1 MIEAMKLALEALEN
15 NPYAL
20 AYSKV
25 ITSLRQAIE
34 QAEKQRHEF
43 VCGECVKCGA
53 SIEKQ
58 EPVAWMYEVNGAH
71 TILDLFEPPDDAYDE
86 GTLYP
91 LYTTPQPQRDTW
103 KNAAIRLGEELSS
116 FGPDGYYDMTAEQWL
131 SWALDQQPNGK
142 HSLPQPK
149 REFVG
154 LTEEEVNELEEDQT
168 LETTHDF
175 ISAIEAKLKEKNGL

>member
-58 EPVAWMYEVNGAH
+58 EPVAWMYDRAKYRENDMRGRQWAFKCVSQ
-71 TILDLFEPPDDAYDE
+71 TKPYMDE
-86 GTLYP
+86 MVRNVTP
-91 LYTTPQPQRDTW
+91 LYTVPQPQREW
-103 KNAAIRLGEELSS
+103 
-116 FGPDGYYDMTAEQWL
+116 
-131 SWALDQQPNGK
+131 
-142 HSLPQPK
+142 
-149 REFVG
+149 VG

>member
-1 MIEAMKLALEALEN
+1 MQTLTKTRIGN
-15 NPYAL
+15 Y
-20 AYSKV
+20 
-25 ITSLRQAIE
+25 LR
-34 QAEKQRHEF
+34 RHLLGDQPTF
-43 VCGECVKCGA
+43 RQGFK
-53 SIEKQ
+53 
-58 EPVAWMYEVNGAH
+58 
-71 TILDLFEPPDDAYDE
+71 E
-86 GTLYP
+86 GIAFARK
-91 LYTTPQPQRDTW
+91 YTTPQPQRDTW